1 MKQIN
6 ILTKNTSHEKII
18 FHFVI
23 FSYRESSLCPEDSYR
38 NCYQRRQFPVIRSN
52 NYWKGTANKS
62 TSGWE
67 GKFSITTSSE
77 NAILSASLKG
87 FRSQE
92 IPTEGKTVVNITLFS
107 TTPEKAQQINEVVIT
122 ALGIKK
128 NPAPSPIMYK
138 SKRRWNCW
146 RRTRKH
152 SQ

>member
-38 NCYQRRQFPVIRSN
+38 NCYQRRQFPLSGVIITE
-52 NYWKGTANKS
+52 KGTANKS
-62 TSGWE
+62 TSGSE
-67 GKFSITTSSE
+67 GKFSITISEE

-107 TTPEKAQQINEVVIT
+107 TTPEKH
-122 ALGIKK
+122 
-128 NPAPSPIMYK
+128 
-138 SKRRWNCW
+138 SKL
-146 RRTRKH
+146 TK
-152 SQ
+152 